1 MNLLAEAAEIHRG
14 LLEAGLQ
21 LPSRRPRPKRTR
33 GGRAHRARTQ
43 RTGPERRH
51 PFRRAGGHDQG
62 DRRPRTADPADQ
74 GHRLARRQ
82 LSTTALGETPHRRW
96 SRWKNC
102 CFAAIRP
109 PDRLDGLAFVYTDRY
124 SRRVS
129 TILGY
134 PTSLLAMDRNFQ
146 KFLASVR
153 QNPWRPD
160 KNNQQTTF
168 QLNGRQQRSRFGGPL
183 HSVRNRFGRSPRHS
197 AFAVAQAIGL
207 DTKL

>member
-1 MNLLAEAAEIHRG
+1 MKPVYNSHLGDRDR
-14 LLEAGLQ
+14 
-21 LPSRRPRPKRTR
+21 S
-33 GGRAHRARTQ
+33 GRAAGEHIERELRELAPNAAIRFDGLAVTIKEIDDLELPTRPTKDTDSRA
-43 RTGPERRH
+43 
-51 PFRRAGGHDQG
+51 ANS
-62 DRRPRTADPADQ
+62 
-74 GHRLARRQ
+74 RLPP
-82 LSTTALGETPHRRW
+82 LGETPHRRW